1 MWPLQFRN
9 KDMPVETH
17 NLPLP
22 YKDAVE
28 YYKIFRGNA
37 EIDRAPSFVFESSDT
52 MNKSSRL
59 SLVGIDPVLELKGKV
74 DTCEIHLLQER
85 GRPYFEFIAEKFPD
99 FTHRISNEELL
110 LNIPKIDF
118 EGPENERFRRQ
129 NITQIIRE
137 MILNFKTDDDNY
149 LGLYGALSYYF
160 VYLFEELER
169 SKISETPDFHL
180 FLFDTIVFFSHLN
193 HQSSIYCMRATQADA
208 RADALKLKEL
218 ALNGEP
224 REFER
229 PRVRQTNSE
238 PSNEEFMDQVR
249 QAKGLCERG
258 ELMELVLSRKITAR
272 MEGDALALYEYYKSL
287 NPSPYMFFFDFG
299 DETLLGT
306 SPEMMVRYEGDRL
319 TLRPISGSAP
329 RGKNTIE
336 DHNIMMDL
344 LNNPKEKSELDML
357 IDLGRNDLARACKPG
372 IDVEQYRVVEKY
384 SHVMHTVAQVA
395 GELQDGLIGLDG
407 LTSCLNAGT
416 LTGAPKVAAMRH
428 IEEIERHS
436 RGYYGGAVG
445 YFLFNGDVNTSIVIR
460 SAYIRENILNYLTG
474 ATLLYESD
482 PERELYETQFK
493 AAAFMKIL
501 KQFE

>member
-1 MWPLQFRN
+1 M
-9 KDMPVETH
+9 ETYS
-17 NLPLP
+17 LSLP
-22 YKDAVE
+22 YQDAIQ
-28 YYKIFRGNA
+28 YYKVFRGNPQ
-37 EIDRAPSFVFESSDT
+37 IDQAPSFVFESSDT

-85 GRPYFEFIAEKFPD
+85 GRVYFEFIANNFSD
-99 FTHRISNEELL
+99 FTHRISDEELL
-110 LNIPKIDF
+110 LNIPKIAF
-118 EGPENERFRRQ
+118 EGPENERFKRQ

-137 MILNFKTDDDNY
+137 MLLHFKTDDDNY

-160 VYLFEELER
+160 VYLFEEIER

-180 FLFDTIVFFSHLN
+180 FLFDTIVFFSHLD
-193 HQSSIYCMRATQADA
+193 HKSSIYCMRDTEEQAQ
-208 RADALKLKEL
+208 ADALKIREL
-218 ALNGEP
+218 ALNGKPKEI
-224 REFER
+224 ER
-229 PRVRQTNSE
+229 PSIGQVNSE
-238 PSNEEFMDQVR
+238 PSNDEFMDQVR
-249 QAKGLCERG
+249 QAKELCEKG

-272 MEGDALALYEYYKSL
+272 IKGDPLALYEYYKAL

-299 DETLLGT
+299 DENLLGT
-306 SPEMMVRYEGDRL
+306 SPEMMVRYEGGKV

-336 DHNIMMDL
+336 DHKLMMDL
-344 LNNPKEKSELDML
+344 LNDPKEKSELDML

-372 IDVEQYRVVEKY
+372 IDIEQYRVVEKY

-395 GELQDGLIGLDG
+395 GKLQDGLIGLDG

-416 LTGAPKVAAMRH
+416 LTGAPKVAAMRY

-474 ATLLYESD
+474 ATLLYESS
-482 PERELYETQFK
+482 PERELYETEFK
-493 AAAFMKIL
+493 AAAFMEIL
-501 KQFE
+501 KQFQ